1 MSIFADVVD
10 AVGQFFKSVWDAI
23 TGLFSSD
30 PPEHAVQPCPLS
42 HPMTPAKA
50 QEYFDKFKKQQDE
63 IPFDYPVDCCYSR
76 AEAMDDQIAADGYS
90 VGKVWNYAS
99 GYPQPTL
106 TYYSD
111 KVPGGQGHWVYH
123 VAPIVPV
130 QQPDGTVQMMV
141 IDPSTE
147 SGPVSIEQW
156 KRDQHDPGARTV
168 TTDAGP
174 YYLSP
179 AGKPSP
185 ETAKD
190 NVNLTLARHRASR
203 EALRASMARPTP

>member
-10 AVGQFFKSVWDAI
+10 AIGRFFEAVWDGI
-23 TGLFSSD
+23 TSLFSSN
-30 PPEHAVQPCPLS
+30 PPGHLVQPCPLS
-42 HPMTPAKA
+42 HPMAPAKA
-50 QEYFDKFKKQQDE
+50 QEYFDRFKSQDR

-76 AEAMDDQIAADGYS
+76 AEAMADQIAADGYS

-99 GYPQPTL
+99 GYPRPTL

-111 KVPGGQGHWVYH
+111 KVPTGEGHWVYH

-130 QQPDGTVQMMV
+130 QQPDGSVQMMV
-141 IDPSTE
+141 IDPSTQ
-147 SGPVSIEQW
+147 SGPVTIEQW

-168 TTDAGP
+168 TTDASP

-179 AGKPSP
+179 DGRPWP
-185 ETAKD
+185 QTPQTD
-190 NVNLTLARHRASR
+190 VDVTLAKHRASR
-203 EALRASMARPTP
+203 EALRAAMAGPHP

>member
-1 MSIFADVVD
+1 LSIFADVVT
-10 AVGQFFKSVWDAI
+10 AIGQFFKAVWDAI

-30 PPEHAVQPCPLS
+30 PPDHVVQPCPMS

-50 QEYFDKFKKQQDE
+50 QEYFDKFKSQQDQ
-63 IPFDYPVDCCYSR
+63 IPFDYPVDCCYTR
-76 AEAMDDQIAADGYS
+76 AEVMADQIAADGYS

-99 GYPQPTL
+99 GYPNATL
-106 TYYSD
+106 TYDSD

-130 QQPDGTVQMMV
+130 QQPDGSVQMMV
-141 IDPSTE
+141 IDPSTQ
-147 SGPVSIEQW
+147 SGPVPIDQW

-168 TTDAGP
+168 TTDATP

-179 AGKPSP
+179 DGVPHP
-185 ETAKD
+185 ETPSSRVD
-190 NVNLTLARHRASR
+190 VVLARHRASR
-203 EALRASMARPTP
+203 EALNASMARPLP